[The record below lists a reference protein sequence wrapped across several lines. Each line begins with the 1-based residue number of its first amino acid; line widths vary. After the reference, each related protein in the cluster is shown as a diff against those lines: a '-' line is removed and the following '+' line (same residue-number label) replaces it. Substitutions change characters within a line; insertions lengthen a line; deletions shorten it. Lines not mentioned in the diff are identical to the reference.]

1 MKKNSFLGL
10 MLIVFLL
17 IAVMVTPVAAKAPEV
32 LALPQQAAVAQEA
45 ATTGPIELIAELVI
59 GAGALMWFVTGLVTY
74 AKKLGAR
81 GKWLTV
87 IAFLLGVGIGGTY
100 KVLLTPPINALDW
113 FLAVLFGLGIG
124 LIATGVYDSYGNKPD
139 EGAG

>member
-1 MKKNSFLGL
+1 MRKTSFLGVL
-10 MLIVFLL
+10 LIVILL
-17 IAVMVTPVAAKAPEV
+17 LVMVAPVSAAAPGM
-32 LALPQQAAVAQEA
+32 ATQEA
-45 ATTGPIELIAELVI
+45 VVQDQTVLSGPVELIAELVI

-87 IAFLLGVGIGGTY
+87 IAFLLGVGIGGAY
-100 KVLLTPPINALDW
+100 KVLLTPPVNALDW

-124 LIATGVYDSYGNKPD
+124 LIATGVYDSYGKKPD
-139 EGAG
+139 AGAG